1 MAIHLRAPGSASNL
15 GPGFDCLGLALT
27 IYNRITVREVSGSG
41 VNITITGEG
50 AGDLPEDDQNLFYS
64 SAVAAAEMAGGSLP
78 GLRVEMENRIPLVRG
93 LGSSSTAIVAGIS
106 AANLLL
112 GEPLGTSDLLNLA
125 TRLEGHPDNVS
136 PCLLGGFTISALK
149 DGSVEHIRAL
159 PSPELRAIVVV
170 PHFEI
175 RTEAARK
182 ALPDSVPHRDAVF
195 NVGHASLV
203 TAALIKADFQIL
215 RTAMKD
221 RLHQPYRAHLVP
233 GIEQVLDAA
242 ESSGA
247 LGTCLSGAG
256 PTLLAFTVDDG
267 VNIKRAMLAAWKNVH
282 IDANGYILQVDRD
295 GVTAE

>member
-78 GLRVEMENRIPLVRG
+78 GLSVEMDNQIPLVRG

-112 GEPLGTSDLLNLA
+112 GEPLDTSDLLNLA

-182 ALPDSVPHRDAVF
+182 ALPDAVPHRDAVF

-247 LGTCLSGAG
+247 LGACLSGAG

-267 VNIKRAMLAAWKNVH
+267 MNIKRAMLAAWKNVH

>member
-64 SAVAAAEMAGGSLP
+64 SAIAAAEMAGGSLP

-247 LGTCLSGAG
+247 LGACLSGAG

>member
-78 GLRVEMENRIPLVRG
+78 GLSVEMDNQIPLVRG

-112 GEPLGTSDLLNLA
+112 GEPLDTSDLLNLA

-195 NVGHASLV
+195 NVGHASLL

-215 RTAMKD
+215 RAAMKD

-247 LGTCLSGAG
+247 LGACLSGAG

>member
-78 GLRVEMENRIPLVRG
+78 GLRVEMENQIPLVRG

-112 GEPLGTSDLLNLA
+112 GEPLDTSDLLNLA

-247 LGTCLSGAG
+247 LGACLSGAG

-295 GVTAE
+295 GVTVE

>member
-78 GLRVEMENRIPLVRG
+78 GLRVEMENQIPLVRG

-112 GEPLGTSDLLNLA
+112 GEPLDTSDLLNLA

-247 LGTCLSGAG
+247 LGACLSGAG

>member
-1 MAIHLRAPGSASNL
+1 M
-15 GPGFDCLGLALT
+15 
-27 IYNRITVREVSGSG
+27 
-41 VNITITGEG
+41 
-50 AGDLPEDDQNLFYS
+50 
-64 SAVAAAEMAGGSLP
+64 
-78 GLRVEMENRIPLVRG
+78 
-93 LGSSSTAIVAGIS
+93 
-106 AANLLL
+106 
-112 GEPLGTSDLLNLA
+112 
-125 TRLEGHPDNVS
+125 
-136 PCLLGGFTISALK
+136 
-149 DGSVEHIRAL
+149 
-159 PSPELRAIVVV
+159 
-170 PHFEI
+170 
-175 RTEAARK
+175 
-182 ALPDSVPHRDAVF
+182 
-195 NVGHASLV
+195 GHASLV

-247 LGTCLSGAG
+247 LGACLSGAG

>member
-112 GEPLGTSDLLNLA
+112 GEPLDTSDLLNLA

-247 LGTCLSGAG
+247 LGACLSGAG

>member
-78 GLRVEMENRIPLVRG
+78 GLRVEMENQIPLVRG

-112 GEPLGTSDLLNLA
+112 GEPLDTSDLLNLA

-195 NVGHASLV
+195 NVGHASLL

-247 LGTCLSGAG
+247 LGACLSGAG

-267 VNIKRAMLAAWKNVH
+267 MNIKRAMLAAWKNVH

>member
-78 GLRVEMENRIPLVRG
+78 GLRVEMENQIPLVRG

-112 GEPLGTSDLLNLA
+112 GEPLDTSDLLNLA

-215 RTAMKD
+215 RAAMKD

-247 LGTCLSGAG
+247 LGACLSGAG

-267 VNIKRAMLAAWKNVH
+267 MNIKRAMLAAWKNVH

>member
-15 GPGFDCLGLALT
+15 GPGFDCIGLALT

-78 GLRVEMENRIPLVRG
+78 GLSVEMDNQIPLVRG
-93 LGSSSTAIVAGIS
+93 LGSSSTAIVSGIS

-233 GIEQVLDAA
+233 GIERVLDAA

-247 LGTCLSGAG
+247 LGACLSGAG

-282 IDANGYILQVDRD
+282 IDANGYILQVDRN
-295 GVTAE
+295 GVMAE

>member
-247 LGTCLSGAG
+247 LGACLSGAG